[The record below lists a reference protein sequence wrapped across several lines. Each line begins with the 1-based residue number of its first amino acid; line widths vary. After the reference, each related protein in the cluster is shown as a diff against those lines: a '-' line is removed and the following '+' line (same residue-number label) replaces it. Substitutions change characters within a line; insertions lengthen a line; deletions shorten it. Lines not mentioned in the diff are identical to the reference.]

1 MLSTEES
8 RNLWFTHVN
17 RNKIASNR
25 KNNETEPVVRFQKGV
40 YGRPTYAT
48 RVRLHGT
55 SEVLYD
61 PAGLLPCGAQLVISS
76 TERPEVLV

>member
-1 MLSTEES
+1 MLSSAES

-17 RNKIASNR
+17 RNRIASNR
-25 KNNETEPVVRFQKGV
+25 KHNEVEPVVRFQKGV
-40 YGRPTYAT
+40 HGAPTYAT

-61 PAGLLPCGAQLVISS
+61 PEGLLPCGAQLVISS
-76 TERPEVLV
+76 TEQPEVLA